1 MANGVRVMGELQQP
15 QKRDTAKLLP
25 WLKLSDPIEFELLA
39 HSCYAM
45 NGNPAEPIGAF
56 LTDLSALPAT
66 LIARFLR
73 TPDTAALAVLCR
85 SIGLS
90 RSSFEALTLSCAP
103 TLGSASLT
111 PACALFDALSCQRAE
126 RIVAYW
132 RICEPSDNE
141 PVRFAVP
148 RQHREI

>member
-1 MANGVRVMGELQQP
+1 MGELRQP

-39 HSCYAM
+39 HSCYAA
-45 NGNPAEPIGAF
+45 NANPAEPIGAF
-56 LTDLSALPAT
+56 LTDLSALPEA
-66 LIARFLR
+66 LIVRFLR

-90 RSSFEALTLSCAP
+90 RSAFEALTLSCAP

-111 PACALFDALSCQRAE
+111 PASALFDALSTKRAE

-132 RICEPSDNE
+132 RISEPRGNE
-141 PVRFAVP
+141 PVRFSIP
-148 RQHREI
+148 RQHREV